1 MGSGLDRQGNGLK
14 RKSDT
19 SGEVWS
25 WLRTL
30 HRFLQSD
37 GSPLRDGVPELA
49 SAEVNVVDAEEVH
62 VLDVPRKRR
71 SPHPK
76 IQVRRVHAWQA
87 IGTGQDPRQQ
97 RWKVRNVPCF
107 GLVREEGS

>member
-1 MGSGLDRQGNGLK
+1 MHSGHTSHGALK
-14 RKSDT
+14 
-19 SGEVWS
+19 
-25 WLRTL
+25 LRCL
-30 HRFLQSD
+30 
-37 GSPLRDGVPELA
+37 GLRDGVPELRGT
-49 SAEVNVVDAEEVH
+49 EVNVVDAEEVH